1 VYKKSRFEKFP
12 KNFGKKFVSFDLGRF
27 NLSKNRFLEIA
38 INDMK
43 STSKLDY
50 ILNALNITGTEVS
63 SGLQIDATTISK
75 WRNNQRKIPYK
86 NGQARQ
92 LAEFLLRKEQEM
104 GSCVIFNILKTIKED
119 INLESREQQIGV
131 LSFWLTE
138 KKTEQPICCDKLL
151 PVFTP
156 KNGYNTNIS
165 IFLDEDGIDEAMA
178 YYLDYVL
185 RLPPGQTIFLIDHSG
200 INWTNG
206 NGITEKQIRIN
217 ICMKYF
223 HAISCYGHKL
233 VIIDCDTDIYRPYR
247 AIFRWM
253 ELYLLNGVEVWSHPP
268 MHDDSYHY
276 TNFVVE
282 NEIVLQ
288 CISNIDIDRKP
299 HSMLYTNR
307 ETIDFFA
314 NNAAGILRKS
324 KRLIESVTANNISA
338 FLDIVRK
345 NLKPNRHLYIL
356 NPSLIL
362 QIVDTKLLREI
373 LEVNNISESK
383 IGECIAA
390 ADEIRQLQ
398 TENHYFYICNLD
410 ALENFATEK
419 HFEDSNLSEIC
430 AAKVILSKE
439 HQKKIIDSITKSLP
453 YKNNNIVFISF
464 SYLNV
469 IPDNLSILVQ
479 EDGFVAAW
487 NVKRY
492 KKRLYCFNLDVISGF
507 YRYIDDFKTI
517 IPKICWDK
525 DWKDKQLRRI
535 KETL

>member
-1 VYKKSRFEKFP
+1 LK
-12 KNFGKKFVSFDLGRF
+12 
-27 NLSKNRFLEIA
+27 
-38 INDMK
+38 
-43 STSKLDY
+43 
-50 ILNALNITGTEVS
+50 
-63 SGLQIDATTISK
+63 IDATTISK

-104 GSCVIFNILKTIKED
+104 GVRVIFNILKTIKED
-119 INLESREQQIGV
+119 INPESREQQIDA

-138 KKTEQPICCDKLL
+138 KKTEPPNCYDKPL

-165 IFLDEDGIDEAMA
+165 IFLDEDGIDEAIA

-206 NGITEKQIRIN
+206 NDVTEKQSRIN
-217 ICMKYF
+217 SCMKYF
-223 HAISCYGHKL
+223 HAISRYGHKL
-233 VIIDCDTDIYRPYR
+233 IIVDCDTDIYRPYR

-253 ELYLLNGVEVWSHPP
+253 ELYLLDGVEVWSHPP
-268 MHDDSYHY
+268 MHDNSYHY

-314 NNAAGILRKS
+314 NNATGILRKS
-324 KRLIESVTANNISA
+324 KRLIETVAASDVSA
-338 FLDIVRK
+338 FFDIVQKSLR
-345 NLKPNRHLYIL
+345 PNRRLYML
-356 NPSLIL
+356 NPSLTL
-362 QIVDTKLLREI
+362 QIIDTELLREI
-373 LEVNNISESK
+373 LEANNILEQK
-383 IGECIAA
+383 IEECIAV
-390 ADEIRQLQ
+390 ADAIRQLQ
-398 TENHYFYICNLD
+398 TENHYSYICNLD
-410 ALENFATEK
+410 ILENFATEEQT
-419 HFEDSNLSEIC
+419 EDCNLSEIC
-430 AAKVILSKE
+430 ATKVILSKE
-439 HQKKIIDSITKSLP
+439 HLSKTIDYVTKSLS
-453 YKNNNIVFISF
+453 YKNNHIVFTSF
-464 SYLNV
+464 GYLNA
-469 IPDNLSILVQ
+469 IPDDLSILVQ

-525 DWKDKQLRRI
+525 DWRDKQLRRI